1 VDLFGTDCDEV
12 LRDLDLYLDGELP
25 AARARVVERH
35 LSECS
40 PCLSRGEFR
49 RRVIEIV
56 RTKCRSAQPE
66 EPPPSLHV
74 RIRRSIGL
82 QISSGPDDRS

>member
-1 VDLFGTDCDEV
+1 MFGTDCDEV

-49 RRVIEIV
+49 RRVVEIV
-56 RTKCRSAQPE
+56 RTKCRSVE
-66 EPPPSLHV
+66 EPPASLHL
-74 RIRRSIGL
+74 RISRSIGL
-82 QISSGPDDRS
+82 EISSGGDESA

>member
-1 VDLFGTDCDEV
+1 LFGTDCDEV

-25 AARARVVERH
+25 APRARTVERH

-40 PCLSRGEFR
+40 PCLARGEFR

-56 RTKCRSAQPE
+56 RTKCRSQE
-66 EPPPSLHV
+66 EPPASLHL

-82 QISSGPDDRS
+82 QISSGPGERA

>member
-1 VDLFGTDCDEV
+1 LSGTDCDEV

-25 AARARVVERH
+25 APRARTVERH

-40 PCLSRGEFR
+40 PCLARGEFR

-56 RTKCRSAQPE
+56 RTKCRSPREE
-66 EPPPSLHV
+66 EPPASLHV
-74 RIRRSIGL
+74 RIRRSIRL
-82 QISSGPDDRS
+82 QISSGPDERA

>member
-1 VDLFGTDCDEV
+1 MFGTDCDEV

-25 AARARVVERH
+25 AARARTVERH

-56 RTKCRSAQPE
+56 RTKCRSKE
-66 EPPPSLHV
+66 EPPVSLHL

-82 QISSGPDDRS
+82 QISSGRDGQA

>member
-25 AARARVVERH
+25 AGRAEIVERH
-35 LSECS
+35 LSTCS
-40 PCLSRGEFR
+40 PCLARSDFR

-56 RTKCRSAQPE
+56 RDKCRTSA
-66 EPPPSLHV
+66 EPPATLHV
-74 RIRRSIGL
+74 RIRRSIGI
-82 QISSGPDDRS
+82 QVSSPDDEPA

>member
-1 VDLFGTDCDEV
+1 VALFGTDCDEV

-40 PCLSRGEFR
+40 PCLARGEFR

-56 RTKCRSAQPE
+56 RTKCRSEQ
-66 EPPPSLHV
+66 EPPASLHL
-74 RIRRSIGL
+74 RIRRSIEL
-82 QISSGPDDRS
+82 EVSSGDEPA

>member
-1 VDLFGTDCDEV
+1 LSGTDCDEV

-25 AARARVVERH
+25 AARARTVERH

-40 PCLSRGEFR
+40 PCLARGEFR

-56 RTKCRSAQPE
+56 RTKCRSPRE
-66 EPPPSLHV
+66 EPPASLHV
-74 RIRRSIGL
+74 RIRRSIRL
-82 QISSGPDDRS
+82 QISSGPDERA